1 MDNFS
6 YYPKGITIKDGRISE
21 ENLSQNK
28 SETNTSTPNSFP
40 NFGNLP
46 NLSNLFSNKNI
57 NDLLPLL
64 LGKGLNKNE
73 MFSQIMNNMTKE
85 EKTKKDEKKVTLKK
99 QNYLDEM

>member
-6 YYPKGITIKDGRISE
+6 YYPKGIIMKDGKISE

-40 NFGNLP
+40 NLGNLP

>member
-6 YYPKGITIKDGRISE
+6 YYPKGIIMKDGKISE

-40 NFGNLP
+40 NLGNLP

-85 EKTKKDEKKVTLKK
+85 EKNKKDEKKVTIKN

>member
-6 YYPKGITIKDGRISE
+6 YYPKGIIMKDGKISE
-21 ENLSQNK
+21 DNLSQNK
-28 SETNTSTPNSFP
+28 SETNTSAPNSFP
-40 NFGNLP
+40 NLGNLP

-57 NDLLPLL
+57 NDLLPLFL
-64 LGKGLNKNE
+64 RKGLNKNE

-85 EKTKKDEKKVTLKK
+85 EKNKKDEKNVTIKN